1 MRLNLVRL
9 LCLACVAWTGSALA
23 VGTAFTYQGTLEDG
37 GQPANGNY
45 DLVFQ
50 LRTLAG
56 SNLFSPI
63 LFDDVPV
70 SGGVFTV
77 TLDFGLGAFPGA
89 DRRLGI
95 GVRPGDSAGLYTTLT
110 PDVVLTAAPYAQFAR
125 ESINAENANF
135 AAFADSAFIANDVT
149 NNAID
154 EGDINTDAV
163 SARNLANDSVGIAN
177 LIGANYTSPANL
189 DVTLGGNACF
199 DSDVPVTGGFAPGDV
214 VILNTVTA
222 LASNFTVIPLEVVA
236 TNTVRIRFCNN
247 GSSTQ
252 SITNLSIRLISLR

>member
-1 MRLNLVRL
+1 MRQNLARL
-9 LCLACVAWTGSALA
+9 LCLACASWAGSALA
-23 VGTAFTYQGTLEDG
+23 VGTAFTYQGTLEDA

-50 LRTLAG
+50 LKTLAG
-56 SNLFSPI
+56 SNLFAPI

-70 SGGVFTV
+70 AGGVFTV
-77 TLDFGLGAFPGA
+77 TLDFGPGAFPGA

-95 GVRPGDSAGLYTTLT
+95 GVRPGDSAGLYTTLA
-110 PDVVLTAAPYAQFAR
+110 PDVVLTATPYAQHAN
-125 ESINAENANF
+125 ESLVAQNANF
-135 AAFADSAFIANDVT
+135 ATSAGIASDVT
-149 NNAID
+149 DNAID
-154 EGDINTDAV
+154 EIDINTDAV